1 MSKLPRISGAA
12 CIKALE
18 KIGFRVVRQK
28 GSHIV
33 IRRDNPFAQP
43 VVPNHKELAPGT
55 LRRIIR
61 DAGLTVD
68 EFIEL
73 LNG

>member
-1 MSKLPRISGAA
+1 MSKLPRISGAE
-12 CIKALE
+12 CVKALQ
-18 KIGFRVVRQK
+18 KLGFAVRRQK

-33 IRRDNPFAQP
+33 LRRDDPYTQV
-43 VVPNHKELAPGT
+43 VVPNHRELHTGT
-55 LRRIIR
+55 LGDIIK

-73 LNG
+73 L

>member
-1 MSKLPRISGAA
+1 MSKLPRISGRE
-12 CIKALE
+12 CIRAFE

-33 IRRDNPFAQP
+33 VRRDNPLAQT
-43 VVPNHKELAPGT
+43 VVPDHKELAPGT

-61 DAGLTVD
+61 DAGLSVE
-68 EFIEL
+68 EFLAL
-73 LNG
+73 L